1 MAKFAVLAVLAAA
14 APPTPGAEQ
23 DAVPEGTGT
32 PGQLLVA
39 SPDLD
44 DPPFDQA
51 VVLLLRHDKNGAM
64 GVIINRPVEKR
75 SLASVMKAIGADPK
89 GVKGEV
95 RLFAGGPVQLE
106 VGLVLHS
113 PEYHRTQTMD
123 IYGRVAMTST
133 REILSDIGHQHG
145 PRKYLIAFGYC
156 GWAPGQLES
165 ELAQHV
171 WVIAAADPKLI
182 FDDDRK
188 QLWQEALQRQLH
200 AL

>member
-14 APPTPGAEQ
+14 APPTPGAGT
-23 DAVPEGTGT
+23 DAAPEGTGV

-39 SPDLD
+39 SPHLD

-51 VVLLLRHDKNGAM
+51 VILVLRHDKNGAM
-64 GVIINRPVEKR
+64 GVVINRPVEER
-75 SLASVMKAIGADPK
+75 SLASVMDAIGADAK
-89 GVKGEV
+89 GVEGRV

-106 VGLVLHS
+106 VGFVLHS
-113 PEYHRTQTMD
+113 AEYHRAQTMD
-123 IYGRVAMTST
+123 IDRGVAMTST
-133 REILSDIGHQHG
+133 RQILSDIGHKRG
-145 PRKYLIAFGYC
+145 PRKFLIAFGYC

-171 WVIAAADPKLI
+171 WVIASADPKLI

-188 QLWQEALQRQLH
+188 QLWQEALTRQLH